1 MDYLEILKQFLKKEK
16 ADRIVFEFR
25 SKKKRSDTFSKLT
38 QFDNYFRSDLITADF
53 SKKTDDEV
61 VALLNKEF
69 EQKKCFNLEDNQEED
84 LTSAVLKAIHS
95 YMCNILI
102 IDESCIIYIGEVE
115 YGSSNK
121 YILRL
126 KK

>member
-1 MDYLEILKQFLKKEK
+1 MDYLETLKQFLKKEK
-16 ADRIVFEFR
+16 ADRIVFELQ
-25 SKKKRSDTFSKLT
+25 SKKKRVYAFVKLT
-38 QFDNYFRSDLITADF
+38 QFESYFRNDLIAVDF

-69 EQKKCFNLEDNQEED
+69 EQKKCFNLEDNQEDD
-84 LTSAVLKAIHS
+84 LTSAVLKAINS
-95 YMCNILI
+95 YMCNVLI
-102 IDESCIIYIGEVE
+102 IDESCIIYIGEAE
-115 YGSSNK
+115 YGPSNK

>member
-16 ADRIVFEFR
+16 ADRIVFELR
-25 SKKKRSDTFSKLT
+25 SKKKRSDAFSKLT
-38 QFDNYFRSDLITADF
+38 QFYNYFRSDLITVDF
-53 SKKTDDEV
+53 SKKTDDDV

-84 LTSAVLKAIHS
+84 LTSAVLKAINS
-95 YMCNILI
+95 YMCNVLI

-115 YGSSNK
+115 YGPSNK
-121 YILRL
+121 YILRP

>member
-16 ADRIVFEFR
+16 ADRIVFELR
-25 SKKKRSDTFSKLT
+25 SKKKRSDAFSKLT
-38 QFDNYFRSDLITADF
+38 QFDNYFRSDLITVDF
-53 SKKTDDEV
+53 SRKTDDDV

-69 EQKKCFNLEDNQEED
+69 GQKKSFNLEDNQEED
-84 LTSAVLKAIHS
+84 LTSAVLKAINS
-95 YMCNILI
+95 YMCNVLI
-102 IDESCIIYIGEVE
+102 IDESCIIYIGEAE
-115 YGSSNK
+115 YGPSSK

>member
-16 ADRIVFEFR
+16 ADRIAFELQ
-25 SKKKRSDTFSKLT
+25 SKKKRVYAFVKLN
-38 QFDNYFRSDLITADF
+38 QFESYFRNDLIAVDF

-84 LTSAVLKAIHS
+84 LTSAVLKAINS
-95 YMCNILI
+95 YMCNVLI
-102 IDESCIIYIGEVE
+102 IDESCIIYIGEAE
-115 YGSSNK
+115 YGPSNK
-121 YILRL
+121 YILRI

>member
-16 ADRIVFEFR
+16 ADRIVFELR
-25 SKKKRSDTFSKLT
+25 SKKKRSDAFSKLT
-38 QFDNYFRSDLITADF
+38 RFDNYFRSDLITVDF
-53 SKKTDDEV
+53 SKKTDDDV

-84 LTSAVLKAIHS
+84 LTSAVLKAINS
-95 YMCNILI
+95 YMCNVLI
-102 IDESCIIYIGEVE
+102 IDESCIVYIGEAE
-115 YGSSNK
+115 YGPSSK

>member
-16 ADRIVFEFR
+16 AERIVFELR
-25 SKKKRSDTFSKLT
+25 SKKKRSDAFSKLT
-38 QFDNYFRSDLITADF
+38 QFDNYFRIDLITADF

-84 LTSAVLKAIHS
+84 LTSAILKTINS
-95 YMCNILI
+95 YMCNVLI
-102 IDESCIIYIGEVE
+102 INDSCIIYIGEAE
-115 YGSSNK
+115 YGPSNK
-121 YILRL
+121 YIFRL

>member
-16 ADRIVFEFR
+16 ADRIVFELR
-25 SKKKRSDTFSKLT
+25 SKKKRSDAFSKLT
-38 QFDNYFRSDLITADF
+38 QFDNYFPSDLITVDF
-53 SKKTDDEV
+53 SRKTDDDV

-69 EQKKCFNLEDNQEED
+69 GQKKSFNLEDNQEED
-84 LTSAVLKAIHS
+84 LTSAVLKAINS
-95 YMCNILI
+95 YMCNVLI
-102 IDESCIIYIGEVE
+102 IDESCIIYIGEAE
-115 YGSSNK
+115 YGPSSK

>member
-16 ADRIVFEFR
+16 ADRIVFELR
-25 SKKKRSDTFSKLT
+25 SKKKRSDAFSKLT
-38 QFDNYFRSDLITADF
+38 QFDNYFRSGLITVDF
-53 SKKTDDEV
+53 SKKTDDDV

-84 LTSAVLKAIHS
+84 LTSAVLKAINS

-102 IDESCIIYIGEVE
+102 IDESCIIYIGEAE
-115 YGSSNK
+115 YGPSNK
-121 YILRL
+121 YILQL